1 MAAYRWMADSR
12 VSLVPRFPFH
22 IHLTRYTSILTLISG
37 TWNVTHGFFIV
48 GYVWCSTKGEAPER
62 GWVGPNTLAPSTKEM
77 GPGSCRDTLDFHF
90 ADANH
95 KKVIGLGMNLS

>member
-62 GWVGPNTLAPSTKEM
+62 DEHVSMPHHLQLLA
-77 GPGSCRDTLDFHF
+77 
-90 ADANH
+90 
-95 KKVIGLGMNLS
+95 NLSQGLEPRSGYCED